1 MKTYQIDIEDSLF
14 PELKRAL
21 SSLPK
26 ESVKLYNK
34 SGYEIQIDVDDIELS
49 IELMA
54 ALEEG
59 IAGLDRGEG
68 IPHEQVVAE
77 MQAKYPNLTFK
88 K

>member
-34 SGYEIQIDVDDIELS
+34 SGYEIHIDSNDIELS
-49 IELMA
+49 AELMA
-54 ALEEG
+54 ALDEG
-59 IAGLDRGEG
+59 IAELDRGEG
-68 IPHEQVVAE
+68 IPHEQVIAE
-77 MQAKYPNLTFK
+77 MQAKYLDLTFK